1 MYGEETSPLA
11 MLLPVAVYPL
21 LAAIV
26 LGLVI
31 YKLDG
36 AGYKKAVFW
45 AAPVLIWLAWL
56 TAAQGIHTRWQFP
69 PRQALDWF
77 LLMTLVPVLATRLP
91 KNIRMSGFGISSML
105 AFALVAQPLVG
116 RMSTIDLFTH
126 LVGWLL
132 LLGVAILA
140 SDQQKNS
147 FRFPA
152 SLLTMI
158 ILSAIVIGISSS
170 LALAQMTGA
179 VAAVLGGLW
188 LLARVIRL
196 PDDLMLAC
204 TQGAMALWI
213 LVLAY
218 AHYYADVNIYALVIL
233 ALPLLKAWPELT
245 STDGKVEWKALIPTV
260 LISASTGLM
269 ALWMVWPAQSLF

>member
-31 YKLDG
+31 YKLDN

-69 PRQALDWF
+69 PRQALDW
-77 LLMTLVPVLATRLP
+77 LVLMTLVPVLATRLP
-91 KNIRMSGFGISSML
+91 KNIRMSGFGICSML

-116 RMSTIDLFTH
+116 RMSTIDIFTH

-140 SDQQKNS
+140 ADQQKNS

-170 LALAQMTGA
+170 LSLAQMTGS

-218 AHYYADVNIYALVIL
+218 AHYYADVNIYALVVL
-233 ALPLLKAWPELT
+233 ALPLLKAWPEPT

-260 LISASTGLM
+260 LISASTGLV